1 MIITDFI
8 SITELSRLTK
18 KSRPTI
24 YKYLNDF
31 SLGNY
36 DDIPYSI
43 INLFK
48 MAETST
54 KAEIIAYCNATY
66 GTTYADNCDEEVK
79 ELINLIISKQKEL
92 DISKIKDFIMGEL
105 NND

>member
-1 MIITDFI
+1 MLITDFI

-31 SLGNY
+31 NLGNY

-48 MAETST
+48 MAATST

-66 GTTYADNCDEEVK
+66 GTSYSDNCDEEVQ
-79 ELINLIISKQKEL
+79 ELINLIISNQKDL
-92 DISKIKDFIMGEL
+92 NISKIKDFIMEEL
-105 NND
+105 KNV

>member
-1 MIITDFI
+1 MIITDLI

-18 KSRPTI
+18 RSRPTI
-24 YKYLNDF
+24 YKYLND
-31 SLGNY
+31 LKEGNF

-43 INLFK
+43 IKLFR
-48 MAETST
+48 MAETHT

-66 GTTYADNCDEEVK
+66 GTTYTDNCGEDVQ
-79 ELINLIISKQKEL
+79 ELINLIISNQKEL
-92 DISKIKDFIMGEL
+92 NISKIKDFIMEEL

>member
-8 SITELSRLTK
+8 SITELSRLTR

-66 GTTYADNCDEEVK
+66 GTTYADNCDEELQ
-79 ELINLIISKQKEL
+79 ELINLIISNKEHL
-92 DISKIKDFIMGEL
+92 DIAKIKNIILGEIT
-105 NND
+105 ND

>member
-43 INLFK
+43 IKLFK

-54 KAEIIAYCNATY
+54 KAEIIAYCNSTY
-66 GTTYADNCDEEVK
+66 GTSYTDSCDEEIQ
-79 ELINLIISKQKEL
+79 ELVALIISNQKRL
-92 DISKIKDFIMGEL
+92 DLSKIKNFILEEL
-105 NND
+105 SND

>member
-31 SLGNY
+31 NLGNY

-54 KAEIIAYCNATY
+54 KSEIIAYCNATY
-66 GTTYADNCDEEVK
+66 GTTYADNCDEGVQ

-92 DISKIKDFIMGEL
+92 DVSKIKDFIMGEL

>member
-1 MIITDFI
+1 MFITDFI

-31 SLGNY
+31 NSGNY

-66 GTTYADNCDEEVK
+66 KTTYADNCDEEVQ
-79 ELINLIISKQKEL
+79 ELINLIILKQKEL

-105 NND
+105 NNV